1 MLNVGSIPR
10 HSVAWLAAIV
20 AAAGLILALSPVQ
33 SDPL

>member
-20 AAAGLILALSPVQ
+20 AAGLILALSPVQ